1 MRLRH
6 LALLLA
12 LPLLPACK
20 SQKEAPAAAPAKPAA
35 PEAAAVPPATQK
47 SKIGLVLGLG
57 GRGDQSFNDSAL
69 RGLEVWASG
78 VKYEQ
83 GGYKDVAPEELESS
97 LQLSLGQDRVRRNL
111 QVAPLG
117 ITPIVLQSR
126 VAEDYEP
133 NLQLLVEEQGVSL
146 ALGVGFMLENAVEA
160 AAKRHPD
167 KHFLLV
173 DSPLLS
179 AQGEPY
185 SLPNVRTVVFREEE
199 GCYLVGAL
207 AGLTTKT
214 GKVGFVGGME
224 IPLVKRFEAGFRAG
238 VAATNPKATVVST
251 YTGGF
256 TNFALGKQVGQDLLT
271 KGSDVLFAAAGVDGL
286 GAIQAVKEARD
297 EGKSVYVI
305 GVDSDPSH
313 LAPKAVLSAVVK
325 RVDLVVYEAVKDQVQ
340 GRFQG
345 GNLSL
350 GLQEGGITY
359 APVRLDFP
367 GKDAALARME
377 ELKAKIISGEIKV
390 PTHPDQLRPANL
402 VNGKP

>member
-1 MRLRH
+1 MRIPS
-6 LALLLA
+6 LALLLSLA
-12 LPLLPACK
+12 LLSACK
-20 SQKEAPAAAPAKPAA
+20 SKKEEPPPAAL
-35 PEAAAVPPATQK
+35 QK
-47 SKIGLVLGLG
+47 TKIGLVLGLG

-69 RGLEVWASG
+69 RGLEQWASG

-83 GGYKDVAPEELESS
+83 GSYKALPPEELRAS
-97 LQLSLGQDRVRRNL
+97 LQESLGEDRVRRNL
-111 QVAPLG
+111 QLSPLG
-117 ITPIVLQSR
+117 ITPVVLQSR

-133 NLQLLVEEQGVSL
+133 NLQLLADQGVSL
-146 ALGVGFMLENAVEA
+146 SLAVGFMLENAVET
-160 AAKRHPD
+160 AAKRNPEM
-167 KHFLLV
+167 KYLLV

-179 AQGEPY
+179 AQNEPY
-185 SLPNVRTVVFREEE
+185 TLPNVRTVVFREEE

-207 AGLTTKT
+207 AGLVTKT

-238 VAATNPKATVVST
+238 VAATNPKATVVVN
-251 YTGGF
+251 YTGSF
-256 TNFALGKQVGQDLLT
+256 TNFALGKQVAEDLLV
-271 KGSDVLFAAAGVDGL
+271 KGTDVLFAAAGVDGL

-297 EGKSVYVI
+297 AGKSVYVI

-325 RVDLVVYEAVKDQVQ
+325 RVDLVVYEAVRDQQQ

-345 GNLSL
+345 GSLSL

-367 GKDAALARME
+367 GKDEALRTLE
-377 ELKAKIISGEIKV
+377 ELKAKIIAGQIKV
-390 PTHPDQLRPANL
+390 PTQP
-402 VNGKP
+402 

>member
-1 MRLRH
+1 MRIPS
-6 LALLLA
+6 LALLLTLA
-12 LPLLPACK
+12 LLSACK
-20 SQKEAPAAAPAKPAA
+20 GNKEEPPAA
-35 PEAAAVPPATQK
+35 PRKT
-47 SKIGLVLGLG
+47 KIGLVLGLG

-69 RGLEVWASG
+69 RGLEQWASG

-83 GGYKDVAPEELESS
+83 GGYKPLPPERN
-97 LQLSLGQDRVRRNL
+97 LQLS
-111 QVAPLG
+111 PLG
-117 ITPIVLQSR
+117 ITPVVLQSR

-133 NLQLLVEEQGVSL
+133 NLQLLADQGVSL
-146 ALGVGFMLENAVEA
+146 SLAVGFMLENAVET
-160 AAKRHPD
+160 AAKRNPEM
-167 KHFLLV
+167 KYLLV

-179 AQGEPY
+179 AQNEPY
-185 SLPNVRTVVFREEE
+185 TLPNVRTVVFREEE

-207 AGLTTKT
+207 AGLVTKT

-238 VAATNPKATVVST
+238 VAATNPKATVVVN
-251 YTGGF
+251 YTGSF
-256 TNFALGKQVGQDLLT
+256 TNFALGKQVAEDLLV
-271 KGSDVLFAAAGVDGL
+271 KGTDVLFAAAGVDGL

-297 EGKSVYVI
+297 GGKSVYVI

-325 RVDLVVYEAVKDQVQ
+325 RVDLVVYEAVRDQQQ

-345 GNLSL
+345 GSLSL

-367 GKDAALARME
+367 GKNEALRTLE
-377 ELKAKIISGEIKV
+377 ELKAKIIAGQIKV
-390 PTHPDQLRPANL
+390 PTQP
-402 VNGKP
+402 

>member
-1 MRLRH
+1 MRPSPLS
-6 LALLLA
+6 LLLA
-12 LPLLPACK
+12 LSLLTACK
-20 SQKEAPAAAPAKPAA
+20 SHKEEPAATPAPSN
-35 PEAAAVPPATQK
+35 VPKT
-47 SKIGLVLGLG
+47 KIGLVLGLG

-78 VKYEQ
+78 VKYEE
-83 GGYKDVAPEELESS
+83 GGYKDVPARERQASIQE
-97 LQLSLGQDRVRRNL
+97 SLGQDMARRNL
-111 QVAPLG
+111 QVTPLG
-117 ITPIVLQSR
+117 IIPVVLQSR

-133 NLQLLVEEQGVSL
+133 NLQLLVDQGVSL
-146 ALGVGFMLENAVEA
+146 SLAVGFMLENAVET
-160 AAKRHPD
+160 AAKRNPD
-167 KHFLLV
+167 MRFLLV

-179 AQGEPY
+179 AQNEPY

-207 AGLTTKT
+207 AGLVTKT

-238 VAATNPKATVVST
+238 VAATNPKATVVAN
-251 YTGGF
+251 YTGSF
-256 TNFALGKQVGQDLLT
+256 INFALGKQVGQDLLAKDT
-271 KGSDVLFAAAGVDGL
+271 DVLFAAAGVDGL

-325 RVDLVVYEAVKDQVQ
+325 RVDLVVYEAIRDQVQ

-350 GLQEGGITY
+350 GLREGGITY

-367 GKDAALARME
+367 GKDEAVRKLE
-377 ELKAKIISGEIKV
+377 ELKAKVISGDIKV
-390 PTHPDQLRPANL
+390 PTHPDQLRAAGETTGTTP
-402 VNGKP
+402 

>member
-1 MRLRH
+1 MRIPS
-6 LALLLA
+6 LALLLT
-12 LPLLPACK
+12 LTLLSACK
-20 SQKEAPAAAPAKPAA
+20 SKKEEPPPAAL
-35 PEAAAVPPATQK
+35 QK
-47 SKIGLVLGLG
+47 TKIGLVLGLG

-69 RGLEVWASG
+69 RGLEQWASG

-83 GGYKDVAPEELESS
+83 GSYKALPPEELRAS
-97 LQLSLGQDRVRRNL
+97 LQESLGEDRVRRNL
-111 QVAPLG
+111 QLSPLG
-117 ITPIVLQSR
+117 ITPVVLQSR

-133 NLQLLVEEQGVSL
+133 NLQLLADQGVSL
-146 ALGVGFMLENAVEA
+146 SLAVGFMLENAVET
-160 AAKRHPD
+160 AAKRNPEM
-167 KHFLLV
+167 KYLLV

-179 AQGEPY
+179 AQNEPY
-185 SLPNVRTVVFREEE
+185 TLPNVRTVVFREEE

-207 AGLTTKT
+207 AGLVTKT

-238 VAATNPKATVVST
+238 VAATNPKATVVVN
-251 YTGGF
+251 YTGSF
-256 TNFALGKQVGQDLLT
+256 TNFALGKQVAEDLLV
-271 KGSDVLFAAAGVDGL
+271 KGTDVLFAAAGVDGL

-297 EGKSVYVI
+297 AGKSVYVI

-325 RVDLVVYEAVKDQVQ
+325 RVDLVVYEAVRDQQQ

-345 GNLSL
+345 GSLSL

-367 GKDAALARME
+367 GKDEALRTLE
-377 ELKAKIISGEIKV
+377 ELKAKIIAGQIKV
-390 PTHPDQLRPANL
+390 PTQP
-402 VNGKP
+402 

>member
-20 SQKEAPAAAPAKPAA
+20 NQKEAPPAKSTANSPA
-35 PEAAAVPPATQK
+35 PQK
-47 SKIGLVLGLG
+47 SRIGLVLGLG

-78 VKYEQ
+78 VKYEE
-83 GGYKDVAPEELESS
+83 GGYKDVSPAELESTIE
-97 LQLSLGQDRVRRNL
+97 QSLGQDRTRRNL

-117 ITPIVLQSR
+117 ITPVVLQSR

-133 NLQLLVEEQGVSL
+133 NLQLLVDQGVSL
-146 ALGVGFMLENAVEA
+146 SLAVGFMLENAVEA
-160 AAKRHPD
+160 AAKRNPD
-167 KHFLLV
+167 MHFLLV

-185 SLPNVRTVVFREEE
+185 ALPNVRTVVFREEE

-214 GKVGFVGGME
+214 GRVGFVGGME

-238 VAATNPKATVVST
+238 VAATNPKATVVAN
-251 YTGGF
+251 YTGSF
-256 TNFALGKQVGQDLLT
+256 THFALGKQVGQDLLT
-271 KGSDVLFAAAGVDGL
+271 KGSDVIFAAAGVDGL

-297 EGKSVYVI
+297 EGKAVYVI

-325 RVDLVVYEAVKDQVQ
+325 RVDLVVYEAVKDQMH

-350 GLQEGGITY
+350 GLREGGITY

-367 GKDAALARME
+367 GKDDALRKLE
-377 ELKAKIISGEIKV
+377 ELKAKIIAGEIKV
-390 PTHPDQLRPANL
+390 PTHPEQLEPATTA
-402 VNGKP
+402 NGGP

>member
-20 SQKEAPAAAPAKPAA
+20 SQKEAPP
-35 PEAAAVPPATQK
+35 AAAVPPAAQK
-47 SKIGLVLGLG
+47 SKMGLVLGLG

-78 VKYEQ
+78 VKYEE
-83 GGYKDVAPEELESS
+83 GGYKDVAPEEREAS
-97 LQLSLGQDRVRRNL
+97 LQMSLGQDRARRNL
-111 QVAPLG
+111 QVTPLG
-117 ITPIVLQSR
+117 ITPVVLQSR

-133 NLQLLVEEQGVSL
+133 NLQLLVDQGVSL
-146 ALGVGFMLENAVEA
+146 SLAVGFMLENAVEA
-160 AAKRHPD
+160 VAKRNPD
-167 KHFLLV
+167 MRFLLV

-185 SLPNVRTVVFREEE
+185 SLPNVRTVIFREEE

-224 IPLVKRFEAGFRAG
+224 IPLVKRYEAGFRAG
-238 VAATNPKATVVST
+238 VAATNPKATVMAN

-271 KGSDVLFAAAGVDGL
+271 KGTDVVFAAAGVDGL

-297 EGKSVYVI
+297 EGKPVYVI

-325 RVDLVVYEAVKDQVQ
+325 RVDLVVYEAVRDQVR

-345 GNLSL
+345 GNVSL
-350 GLQEGGITY
+350 GLKEGGITY

-367 GKDAALARME
+367 GKDAALARLE
-377 ELKAKIISGEIKV
+377 ELKAKIISGELQV
-390 PTHPDQLRPANL
+390 PTHPDQLQSPNAA
-402 VNGKP
+402 NGKP

>member
-1 MRLRH
+1 MRLR
-6 LALLLA
+6 LLSLLLA
-12 LPLLPACK
+12 LSLVSACK
-20 SQKEAPAAAPAKPAA
+20 SHKEEAASAPVKPAA
-35 PEAAAVPPATQK
+35 PAAAAVPPAAQK
-47 SKIGLVLGLG
+47 SRIGLVLGLG
-57 GRGDQSFNDSAL
+57 GRGDQAFNDSAL
-69 RGLEVWASG
+69 RGLEMWASG
-78 VKYEQ
+78 VKYEE
-83 GGYKDVAPEELESS
+83 GGYKALSPEELQAS
-97 LQLSLGQDRVRRNL
+97 LQMSLGQDLVRHNL
-111 QVAPLG
+111 QVTPLG
-117 ITPIVLQSR
+117 ITPVVIQSR

-133 NLQLLVEEQGVSL
+133 NLQLLVDQGVALS
-146 ALGVGFMLENAVEA
+146 LGVGFMLENAVET
-160 AAKRHPD
+160 AAKRNPEMR
-167 KHFLLV
+167 FLLV
-173 DSPLLS
+173 DSPLIS

-185 SLPNVRTVVFREEE
+185 TLPNVRTVTFREEE

-207 AGLTTKT
+207 AGLVTKT

-238 VAATNPKATVVST
+238 VAATQPKATVVAN

-256 TNFALGKQVGQDLLT
+256 TNFALGKQVGQDLLAKDT
-271 KGSDVLFAAAGVDGL
+271 DVIFAAAGIDGL

-297 EGKSVYVI
+297 EGRSVYVI

-325 RVDLVVYEAVKDQVQ
+325 RVDLVVYEAIRDQVQ

-350 GLQEGGITY
+350 GLREGGIAH

-367 GKDAALARME
+367 GKDEALRKLE

-390 PTHPDQLRPANL
+390 PTHPDQLRVPDSASHS
-402 VNGKP
+402 P

>member
-1 MRLRH
+1 MRSRH

-12 LPLLPACK
+12 LSLLSACK
-20 SQKEAPAAAPAKPAA
+20 SQKEEPPAAPAKPA
-35 PEAAAVPPATQK
+35 QK
-47 SKIGLVLGLG
+47 TKIGLVLGLG

-69 RGLEVWASG
+69 RGLEMWAAG
-78 VKYEQ
+78 VKYEG
-83 GGYKDVAPEELESS
+83 GGYKDVAPEERQSS
-97 LQLSLGQDRVRRNL
+97 LQTSLGQDMVRRGL
-111 QVAPLG
+111 QMTPLG
-117 ITPIVLQSR
+117 ITPVVLQSR

-133 NLQLLVEEQGVSL
+133 NLQLLVDQGVSL
-146 ALGVGFMLENAVEA
+146 SLAVGFMLENAVET
-160 AAKRHPD
+160 AAKRNPEMR
-167 KHFLLV
+167 FLLV

-185 SLPNVRTVVFREEE
+185 TLPNVRTVVFREEE

-224 IPLVKRFEAGFRAG
+224 IPLVKRYEAGFRAG
-238 VAATNPKATVVST
+238 VAATHPKATVMAN

-256 TNFALGKQVGQDLLT
+256 TDFALGKQVGQDLLA
-271 KGSDVLFAAAGVDGL
+271 KGTDVIFAAAGMDGL

-297 EGKSVYVI
+297 EGKPVYVI

-325 RVDLVVYEAVKDQVQ
+325 RVDLVVYEAVRDRVQ
-340 GRFQG
+340 GRFEG

-350 GLQEGGITY
+350 GLKEGGITY

-367 GKDAALARME
+367 DKDEALRKLE

-390 PTHPDQLRPANL
+390 PTHPDQLRPAT
-402 VNGKP
+402 NGP

>member
-6 LALLLA
+6 LALVLA

-20 SQKEAPAAAPAKPAA
+20 SQKEAPPAAPTKPAA
-35 PEAAAVPPATQK
+35 PETAAKAPATQK
-47 SKIGLVLGLG
+47 SRIGLVLGLG
-57 GRGDQSFNDSAL
+57 GRGDQAFNDSAL
-69 RGLEVWASG
+69 RGLEVWAAGMKS
-78 VKYEQ
+78 EE
-83 GGYKDVAPEELESS
+83 GGYQDVKPE
-97 LQLSLGQDRVRRNL
+97 GVT
-111 QVAPLG
+111 PLG

-133 NLQLLVEEQGVSL
+133 NLQLLVEEQGVEL
-146 ALGVGFMLENAVEA
+146 ALAVGFMLENAVEA
-160 AAKRHPD
+160 AAKRNPD

-207 AGLTTKT
+207 AGLATKT

-238 VAATNPKATVVST
+238 VAATNPKATVVAN

-256 TNFALGKQVGQDLLT
+256 THFALGKQVGQDLLT
-271 KGSDVLFAAAGVDGL
+271 KGADILFAAAGMDGL

-297 EGKSVYVI
+297 EGKPVYVI

-325 RVDLVVYEAVKDQVQ
+325 RVDLVVYEAVRDQVQ

-350 GLQEGGITY
+350 GLKEDGITY

-367 GKDAALARME
+367 GKADALARLE
-377 ELKAKIISGEIKV
+377 ELKGKIISGELQV
-390 PTHPDQLRPANL
+390 PTHPDQLRPVTAAP
-402 VNGKP
+402 GKP